1 MVEKGKRANEKRI
14 LIGIIIIVA
23 ILSLVLLVNLKVS
36 YTAKVIYDVQE
47 RYIDYEVENYYEVVD
62 KTDCDYQTGCYCIK
76 KGFWSGLVEDY
87 CVRCN
92 CKRTKTVPVEK
103 YRTVQETKEE
113 IRECPLFKKILKQC
127 ENQVD

>member
-1 MVEKGKRANEKRI
+1 MAKEKKDNKKALIIASII
-14 LIGIIIIVA
+14 LAIIIL
-23 ILSLVLLVNLKVS
+23 LSLANLKVN
-36 YTAKVIYDVQE
+36 YTARVIYDVQE
-47 RYIDYEVENYYEVVD
+47 KYIDYDVETYYEVVD

-76 KGFWSGLVEDY
+76 EGFWSGLIGDY

-92 CKRTKTVPVEK
+92 CERTKTVPVEK
-103 YRTVQETKEE
+103 YRTVQETREE